1 MATKSVATKRM
12 MEPFWWALFGAG
24 GMLAAFL
31 VPIHL
36 VLHSIAAP
44 LGWVSA
50 NTSLFG
56 HPLVKLYLFGLISL
70 PLYLWA
76 HRFRFVLFDLG
87 VKGMRQS
94 IAVLCYGIA
103 VVGTIATLWILWRV

>member
-1 MATKSVATKRM
+1 MATKRM

-50 NTSLFG
+50 DTSVFG
-56 HPLVKLYLFGLISL
+56 HPLVKLYFFGLISL
-70 PLYLWA
+70 PLFHWA
-76 HRFRFVLFDLG
+76 HRFRYTLYDLG
-87 VKGMRQS
+87 VKSMRQP

-103 VVGTIATLWILWRV
+103 VVGTIVTLWILLRV

>member
-1 MATKSVATKRM
+1 M

-24 GMLAAFL
+24 GTVAALL

-36 VLHSIAAP
+36 FLQGIAAP
-44 LGWVSA
+44 LGWVSVDP
-50 NTSLFG
+50 TLFG
-56 HPLVKLYLFGLISL
+56 HPLVKLYLFVLISL
-70 PLYLWA
+70 PLYHWA
-76 HRFRFVLFDLG
+76 HRFRYTLYDLG

-103 VVGTIATLWILWRV
+103 VVGTAVTAWILWRV